1 MEARLLGRLLD
12 GSRELETPNDN
23 RLTPD
28 WGTSFMEEA
37 VEACEVRFLVL
48 LTVTVLGTWCPM
60 ALPLRGLARGG
71 VLVGAGSLDR
81 TE

>member
-1 MEARLLGRLLD
+1 MDARLLGRLLHA
-12 GSRELETPNDN
+12 SRELATPNES

-28 WGTSFMEEA
+28 WEA
-37 VEACEVRFLVL
+37 SLMDEVVDACDVRFLEL
-48 LTVTVLGTWCPM
+48 LSVTVLGTWCPM

-71 VLVGAGSLDR
+71 VLVGAGSLER